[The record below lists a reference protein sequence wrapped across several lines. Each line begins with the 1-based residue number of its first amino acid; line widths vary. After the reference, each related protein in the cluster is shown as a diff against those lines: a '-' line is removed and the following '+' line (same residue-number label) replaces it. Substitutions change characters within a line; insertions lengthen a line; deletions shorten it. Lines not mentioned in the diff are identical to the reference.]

1 MITPGA
7 CPRCEGAVI
16 DYGCDVADN
25 PLCITCG
32 WRRPDISPEIEA
44 EVERYLGEIYIGNRY
59 EHRYIGTGKP
69 SPSGWEKRKRQRE
82 VEEERPART
91 LAGAY

>member
-16 DYGCDVADN
+16 DYGCDVADG
-25 PLCITCG
+25 PLCIACG

-44 EVERYLGEIYIGNRY
+44 EVEEYLGEIYIGSRY
-59 EHRYIGTGKP
+59 VYRYIGTGKP

-82 VEEERPART
+82 IAEERRSKK
-91 LAGAY
+91 LATAS